1 MRFGQLRLN
10 LQNFCKSINK

>member
-10 LQNFCKSINK
+10 LQNSCKSINK